1 MTIQLSAALAKVF
14 ANNRSLQHLVVSYKH
29 ANFEDCL
36 KIAENLICSVKA
48 GLNTLRTFNSFPIY
62 DYINYKLS
70 RVSICELPLDFDFA
84 SHDTLY
90 CALVVKLLMLQSYNL
105 NTLEFN
111 PVVAAI
117 HEFYQRKVI
126 EE

>member
-1 MTIQLSAALAKVF
+1 M
-14 ANNRSLQHLVVSYKH
+14 VVSYKH

-48 GLNTLRTFNSFPIY
+48 GLNNLRTFNSLPIY

-70 RVSICELPLDFDFA
+70 RISICEMPTDFDFA

-111 PVVAAI
+111 PTVTAV